1 MRKGRGR
8 PVEKSLGL
16 IEVLGLSCAVEVADA
31 MVKAANV
38 VLDELE
44 TARGSGMMTVKVR
57 GDVGAVRAA
66 VEAGKATA
74 LSYGALVSADVIA
87 RPHEG
92 TGACF
97 IHRQGKKERPDFY
110 AACPEV
116 LEAETL
122 ESDGAEAGAPG
133 SDPVPEKPR
142 RTRRP
147 RTAGKARKR
156 VAPVTDVPPADTPAA
171 DTAGPET
178 SSGHSSE

>member
-16 IEVLGLSCAVEVADA
+16 VEVRGLSCAIEAADA

-44 TARGSGMMTVKVR
+44 AARGSGMMTVKVS

-74 LSYGALVSADVIA
+74 LSYGALVSSDVIA
-87 RPHEG
+87 RPHEATG
-92 TGACF
+92 TCF
-97 IHRQGKKERPDFY
+97 IHAQGEKERPNFY
-110 AACPEV
+110 AACPEPDETEKPGPV
-116 LEAETL
+116 AAETKP
-122 ESDGAEAGAPG
+122 A
-133 SDPVPEKPR
+133 PEKPR

-147 RTAGKARKR
+147 RTAGKAKKS
-156 VAPVTDVPPADTPAA
+156 VTPATEAPAA
-171 DTAGPET
+171 DTTAAET
-178 SSGHSSE
+178 PSGHSSEDT

>member
-16 IEVLGLSCAVEVADA
+16 VEVRGLSCTIEAADA

-44 TARGSGMMTVKVR
+44 AARGNGMMTVKVR

-74 LSYGALVSADVIA
+74 LSYGALVSAHVIA
-87 RPHEG
+87 RPHEM

-97 IHRQGKKERPDFY
+97 IHALGKKQRPNFY
-110 AACPEV
+110 AACPEPD
-116 LEAETL
+116 ET
-122 ESDGAEAGAPG
+122 ENPG
-133 SDPVPEKPR
+133 PVAVETKPVPEKPR
-142 RTRRP
+142 RTRRA
-147 RTAGKARKR
+147 RTAGKAKKS
-156 VAPVTDVPPADTPAA
+156 VTPATEVPAA
-171 DTAGPET
+171 DTTAIET
-178 SSGHSSE
+178 PSGHSSEDT

>member
-1 MRKGRGR
+1 M
-8 PVEKSLGL
+8 EKSLGL
-16 IEVLGLSCAVEVADA
+16 IEVRGMSCAIEAADA

-44 TARGSGMMTVKVR
+44 AARGSGMMTVKVS

-87 RPHEG
+87 RPHEA

-97 IHRQGKKERPDFY
+97 IHAQGEKERPNFY
-110 AACPEV
+110 AACPE
-116 LEAETL
+116 LDETEKPGPAAAETK
-122 ESDGAEAGAPG
+122 S
-133 SDPVPEKPR
+133 VPEKPR

-147 RTAGKARKR
+147 RTAGKAKKS
-156 VAPVTDVPPADTPAA
+156 VTPATEATAA
-171 DTAGPET
+171 DTTAADTTAAET
-178 SSGHSSE
+178 PSGHSSEDT